1 MTTACLAPATDDARD
16 AVERLLGADAAA
28 GATSLATA
36 REALQR
42 VASGE
47 AAAAVV
53 AFDDSH
59 AGTDVATL
67 DALVFDVADLVVTAE
82 TDVVHDGRTTRWV
95 VVRPVADAP
104 RPPDDV
110 PVQTLFFVVPH
121 LNRPGVLTEMLAAFS
136 SRGINVGRFEP
147 RPLHGSLGMYGF
159 LLEVDGHPG
168 QPWFAEAVA
177 DLLAATSVVT
187 HLGTLAT
194 GERAWSAVSG
204 RMPAGPTLMDR
215 DDLAALVARWIPEG
229 RGDGV
234 GAGPGDVPSAGSGG
248 GTVES

>member
-1 MTTACLAPATDDARD
+1 MAPATDDARD
-16 AVERLLGADAAA
+16 AVSRLLGSEAAA
-28 GATSLATA
+28 GATALPTA
-36 REALQR
+36 REALRR
-42 VASGE
+42 VAAGD

-59 AGTDVATL
+59 DGTDVATL
-67 DALVFDVADLVVTAE
+67 DALVFEVQDLVVTAE
-82 TDVVHDGRTTRWV
+82 ADVVRDGRTTRWV
-95 VVRPVADAP
+95 VVQRVADAV

-110 PVQTLFFVVPH
+110 PVQTLFFAVPQ

-159 LLEVDGHPG
+159 LLEIDGHPG
-168 QPWFAEAVA
+168 QAWFAEAVA

-194 GERAWSAVSG
+194 GERAWSTVSG
-204 RMPAGPTLMDR
+204 RMPTGAALRDR
-215 DDLAALVARWIPEG
+215 DDLAALVTRWTPEG
-229 RGDGV
+229 IEPDPETPTGSADGMV
-234 GAGPGDVPSAGSGG
+234 TP
-248 GTVES
+248 

>member
-1 MTTACLAPATDDARD
+1 VTTACMAPATDDARD
-16 AVERLLGADAAA
+16 AASRLLGAAAA
-28 GATSLATA
+28 AAATPVPTA
-36 REALQR
+36 REALRR
-42 VASGE
+42 VAAGD
-47 AAAAVV
+47 ATAAVV
-53 AFDDSH
+53 AFEDSH
-59 AGTDVATL
+59 DGTDVATL

-95 VVRPVADAP
+95 VVRPVDDAS

-110 PVQTLFFVVPH
+110 PVQTLFFVVPQ

-168 QPWFAEAVA
+168 QPWFAAAVA
-177 DLLAATSVVT
+177 DLLAATSALT

-194 GERAWSAVSG
+194 GERVWSAVSG
-204 RMPAGPTLMDR
+204 RMPAGPTLQDR
-215 DDLAALVARWIPEG
+215 DDLAALVVRWTPEG
-229 RGDGV
+229 TGND
-234 GAGPGDVPSAGSGG
+234 G

>member
-1 MTTACLAPATDDARD
+1 MTTACLAPATADARD
-16 AVERLLGADAAA
+16 AADQLLGAEAAV
-28 GATSLATA
+28 GATAFATA
-36 REALQR
+36 REALEH
-42 VASGE
+42 VAAGDAS
-47 AAAAVV
+47 AAVV
-53 AFDDSH
+53 AFEDSH
-59 AGTDVATL
+59 DGTDVATL

-82 TDVVHDGRTTRWV
+82 VDVVRDGRTTRWV
-95 VVRPVADAP
+95 VVRPTSDAP

-136 SRGINVGRFEP
+136 SRGINVGRFDP

-159 LLEVDGHPG
+159 LLEVDGQPG

-177 DLLAATSVVT
+177 DLLAATSTVT

-204 RMPAGPTLMDR
+204 RMPAGPAMQDR
-215 DDLAALVARWIPEG
+215 DDLARLVTRWTPEG
-229 RGDGV
+229 TGV
-234 GAGPGDVPSAGSGG
+234 DPDPGEPATAGPGDGTDPS
-248 GTVES
+248 